1 MPSAKEIREQLLNS
15 FRAELAEHIQ
25 VMTDGLLKIEQASSG
40 GASVEQEVL
49 DTTFRAAHSL
59 KGAARAM
66 GVTAIEQIAHA
77 QESILDGLRRGT
89 MKPLPEMF
97 STMYQALDAIQLVQ
111 AHYEAGETSPPVQAL
126 STLLALEKVRSDCQ
140 QAASNETEQDA
151 ALAGKPAAEPA
162 PKPEPGTQAVQVH
175 DAPETNDS
183 QEAQSLPASSN
194 LETIRVDVN
203 KLDSIMANLSE
214 LLIARMRLEQR
225 RVEIGRIR
233 EHFAE
238 IQRAWS
244 PVHGAFSRLMREEE
258 NGFLSLHRPYS
269 VDSYPFGNSGF
280 TPRQRSLFRSPDTG
294 VVAAAGELKSLV
306 EISKDMSTLVDY
318 VNASQKIL
326 EEIHGQLEPLT
337 RRYAADIQHLSIVID
352 ALEEDIKRLRMLPF
366 NTIATTFTRLVR
378 NLAHQSGKEANLTI
392 HGGEIE
398 VDKRVLEGLKDPLI
412 HLLRNAIDH
421 GIETPEARLAAG
433 KPRAGKVVIAVERVG
448 KDILVQ
454 VSDDGAGLDIEAIRQ
469 SLARSPLVRQS
480 GLDPQAMRTGELVET
495 IFSMGVSTS
504 RMITDI
510 SGRGVGLNV
519 VRNNI
524 EALHGRINVDFQ
536 PGKGTVFSL
545 YLPVE
550 LTSTHSLLI
559 RSAGQLFAIPVDSIE
574 RTVRVDL
581 SEIFT
586 LEGCDVIS
594 YAGRPVPLVSLSEVL
609 EMQGKANGE
618 PAGPKRLTAIILKAN
633 ERFDDQDF
641 DGGQARLMAFIIDEL
656 AGEQEIIIKDLGKQ
670 LKRIAGIS
678 GGAVMGSGEVVLV
691 LNADELMKLSTS
703 RGSLSIVDTL
713 RDQAESAAAAPQK
726 VILVVDDSITT
737 RTLEMN
743 ILEASGYKVLVATD
757 GQEALEIIRT
767 CEQLDLIVSDVVMP
781 RVDGFE
787 LTRRIKENP
796 KTAHLPVILVT
807 SLESAEDKK
816 RGIEVQADAY
826 IVKNRFDQANL
837 LETIEQLI

>member
-1 MPSAKEIREQLLNS
+1 MPNAKEIREQLLNS

-40 GASVEQEVL
+40 SASVEQEVL

-89 MKPLPEMF
+89 MRPLPEMF
-97 STMYQALDAIQLVQ
+97 STMYQALDAIQMVQ
-111 AHYEAGETSPPVQAL
+111 SHYEAGETSPPVQAL
-126 STLLALEKVRSDCQ
+126 STLLALEKVRSGCL
-140 QAASNETEQDA
+140 QAASGETE
-151 ALAGKPAAEPA
+151 KITEPAA
-162 PKPEPGTQAVQVH
+162 GSDTQGAQAY
-175 DAPETNDS
+175 DALETNDS
-183 QEAQSLPASSN
+183 PEGQNLPASSN

-225 RVEIGRIR
+225 RMEIGRIR

-244 PVHGAFSRLMREEE
+244 PVHGSFSRLMREEE
-258 NGFLSLHRPYS
+258 NGLLSLHRPYS
-269 VDSYPFGNSGF
+269 VDSYPFGNSGM
-280 TPRQRSLFRSPDTG
+280 TPRPRSFFRSPDTG
-294 VVAAAGELKSLV
+294 PAETASELKSLV
-306 EISKDMSTLVDY
+306 EISKDMSMLVDY
-318 VNASQKIL
+318 VSASQEIL
-326 EEIHGQLEPLT
+326 EGIHVQLEPLT
-337 RRYAADIQHLSIVID
+337 RQYAADILHLSLVID

-366 NTIATTFTRLVR
+366 QTIATTFTRLVR
-378 NLAHQSGKEANLTI
+378 DLAHQSGKEANLTI
-392 HGGEIE
+392 HGGDIEI
-398 VDKRVLEGLKDPLI
+398 DKRVLEGLKDPLI

-421 GIETPEARLAAG
+421 GIETPEVRRAAG
-433 KPRAGKVVIAVERVG
+433 KPRAGKVIIGVERVG
-448 KDILVQ
+448 KDVVVQ
-454 VSDDGAGLDIEAIRQ
+454 VSDDGAGLDTEAIRQ
-469 SLARSPLVRQS
+469 SLARSPFAKQS
-480 GLDPQAMRTGELVET
+480 GLDPQTMRKGELVEA
-495 IFSMGVSTS
+495 IFTMGVSTS

-519 VRNNI
+519 VRSNI
-524 EALHGRINVDFQ
+524 DALNGRINVDYQ
-536 PGKGTVFSL
+536 PGEGTVFSL
-545 YLPVE
+545 YLPLE
-550 LTSTHSLLI
+550 LTSTHGLLI
-559 RSAGQLFAIPVDSIE
+559 RSAGQLFAIPIASIE
-574 RTVRVDL
+574 RTVRLEL
-581 SEIFT
+581 SDIFT
-586 LEGCDVIS
+586 LEGCDVIT
-594 YAGRPVPLVSLSEVL
+594 YAGRPIPLVRLSEVL
-609 EMQGKANGE
+609 EMPGRATGE
-618 PAGPKRLTAIILKAN
+618 PGSLTKFTAIIFKVN
-633 ERFDDQDF
+633 EHFDDQHL
-641 DGGQARLMAFIIDEL
+641 DGSQARLMAFIIDEL
-656 AGEQEIIIKDLGKQ
+656 VGEQEIIIKDLGKQ

-678 GGAVMGSGEVVLV
+678 GGAVLGNGEVVLV
-691 LNADELMKLSTS
+691 LHADELMKLSTS

-713 RDQAESAAAAPQK
+713 RDQAVAAAQAPQK

-757 GQEALEIIRT
+757 GQEALELIRT
-767 CEQLDLIVSDVVMP
+767 CERLDLIVSDVVMP

-787 LTRRIKENP
+787 LTRQIKENV